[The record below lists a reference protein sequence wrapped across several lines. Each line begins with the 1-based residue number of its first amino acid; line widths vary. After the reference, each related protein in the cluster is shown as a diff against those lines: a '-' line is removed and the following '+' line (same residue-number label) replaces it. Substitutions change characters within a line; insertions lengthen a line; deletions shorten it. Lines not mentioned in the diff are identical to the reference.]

1 VVKIESILNNYELYR
16 NELEADLCLLQ
27 NMLGL
32 DAKEPGETIAEL
44 GQMLRF
50 IKGCTDFMYDVR
62 VEQRLEHAEL
72 RFKQISMLDW
82 LIRSR
87 TMEEQKIINAL
98 YVEGLSLAK
107 AAERFYISK
116 STMFRR
122 KQNLLSSLEIDIQH
136 HEVFEELWN
145 GTE

>member
-1 VVKIESILNNYELYR
+1 MVKIESILNNYELYR

-72 RFKQISMLDW
+72 RFKQIS
-82 LIRSR
+82 
-87 TMEEQKIINAL
+87 
-98 YVEGLSLAK
+98 
-107 AAERFYISK
+107 ISW
-116 STMFRR
+116 
-122 KQNLLSSLEIDIQH
+122 I
-136 HEVFEELWN
+136 
-145 GTE
+145 G